1 MRAAATWE
9 NEEYRCQLCMQLY
22 AADVGHAHTPLV
34 VCQNVHTVCAQCYG
48 TSTRA
53 LRGSSTH
60 MRALRDSSTHMHTR
74 QDSSTHM
81 HAQASCRRGS
91 LRSARSA
98 RAQK

>member
-48 TSTRA
+48 TGTQIHA
-53 LRGSSTH
+53 L
-60 MRALRDSSTHMHTR
+60 
-74 QDSSTHM
+74 
-81 HAQASCRRGS
+81 
-91 LRSARSA
+91 
-98 RAQK
+98 